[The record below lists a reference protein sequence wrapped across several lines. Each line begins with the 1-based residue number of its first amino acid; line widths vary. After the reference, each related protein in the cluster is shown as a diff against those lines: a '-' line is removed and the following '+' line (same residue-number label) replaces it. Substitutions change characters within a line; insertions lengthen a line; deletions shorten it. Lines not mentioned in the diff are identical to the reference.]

1 MLAYDKADTILCAI
15 IKKSFAVFC
24 FFFSCAILK
33 LIAMYDIPNGTWSN

>member
-24 FFFSCAILK
+24 FFSCAILK